1 MIVTATVTANLRT
14 QIHPYLQSP
23 LEVTVKDIERL
34 NSCLQYTVM
43 WCEENQKR
51 KQFISLMHACIQ
63 EKKSVLELPLIILC
77 QTR

>member
-1 MIVTATVTANLRT
+1 MIITATVTANLRT
-14 QIHPYLQSP
+14 QIHPCLQAP
-23 LEVTVKDIERL
+23 IEVTVKDIERL
-34 NSCLQYTVM
+34 NSSLQYHVM

-63 EKKSVLELPLIILC
+63 DKKSVLELPLILLC